1 MNIALIVGLGLVVVC
16 ILMSVRIISQTD
28 AVLVERIG
36 KYHRTMR
43 SGLNFLIP
51 FVDRV
56 VSTTTSK
63 DIMLSLGE
71 VDAISSDNAVVIAN
85 ALIVIRVTDPEK
97 AIYGVENYLDSTIM
111 LAAAALRS
119 KLGSLSLDD
128 ALTSR
133 DVIKTSVQAAI
144 AEELI
149 DWGILL
155 RNIEI
160 QQIAPSETMIIS
172 MEEQASA
179 ERQRKASVTRAEGD
193 KAAVQLHA
201 DGQRYAADADAK
213 GRLEA
218 AKSDAAAQVELAEAT
233 SKSVALIGEAL
244 KTNPEAA
251 QYMLGEKFIESYSR
265 LAESD
270 NSKII
275 ALPNDFM
282 AGVASLLQA
291 SVAK

>member
-1 MNIALIVGLGLVVVC
+1 MNIALFVGLGLVVVC

-28 AVLVERIG
+28 AVIVERIG

-71 VDAISSDNAVVIAN
+71 VDAISLDNAVVIAN

-97 AIYGVENYLDSTIM
+97 AVYGVENYLDSTIM

-133 DVIKTSVQAAI
+133 DVIKTSVQGAI

-179 ERQRKASVTRAEGD
+179 ERQRKAAVTRAEGE

-282 AGVASLLQA
+282 AGVAGLLQA